1 MSKYKINFTFFL
13 SVFLIFLFFLISKNF
28 FLFYTSRF
36 FDGCDMMW
44 SPSALF
50 LKNLNVFE
58 IYFSNLRNTEI
69 HCSNYPSYS
78 ISNIFFMIPF
88 GFFDLNIAKKL
99 WLAFNL
105 FLLLNIY
112 LIYKKYFL
120 LKSSLYN
127 ILFVIFLI
135 SKPTILTL
143 SIGQYGIL
151 VLWSFTL
158 IIFNEKNKFLKFFA
172 YLVSGLKYT
181 FFPIIFYYS
190 IYKKYLL
197 FIFLFITINFLAL
210 VIFTLKFNGSLVNNF
225 MLPFVVGSE
234 QGGGGGDL
242 MSILGNHPPPPFNYL
257 LTIII
262 SFIYFLIFFKKT
274 IKNNKN
280 HLIFISLITITIFRH
295 HIYDAIFLLPFLL
308 YLINSKNYLK
318 YPCLAIIF
326 YFWFIYHSN
335 FLEHGG
341 ILPIMYTKGFRI
353 FNFILLNVLLLYF
366 FIDNIKSNQ
375 IFLKIKLNKVKKL
388 FDQYEFKNKN

>member
-13 SVFLIFLFFLISKNF
+13 SIFLISLFFLISNNF
-28 FLFYTSRF
+28 FLFYTGRF

-50 LKNLNVFE
+50 LKNLNVFK
-58 IYFSNLRNTEI
+58 IYFSNSRNMEI

-78 ISNIFFMIPF
+78 ISNIFFMLPF

-105 FLLLNIY
+105 CLLLNIY

-120 LKSSLYN
+120 LKPTLYN
-127 ILFVIFLI
+127 ISFAIFLI

-143 SIGQYGIL
+143 TIGQYGIL

-158 IIFNEKNKFLKFFA
+158 IVFNEKNKLLKFFA

-197 FIFLFITINFLAL
+197 FIFLFITINFIAL
-210 VIFTLKFNGSLVNNF
+210 IIFTFKFDGSLVSNF
-225 MLPFVVGSE
+225 LLPFLVGSE
-234 QGGGGGDL
+234 QGGGAGDL
-242 MSILGNHPPPPFNYL
+242 MSVLGNHPSPPFNYL
-257 LTIII
+257 LIVII
-262 SFIYFLIFFKKT
+262 SFIYFLIFYKKT
-274 IKNNKN
+274 IDNSKN
-280 HLIFISLITITIFRH
+280 HLVFISLITITIFRH

-318 YPCLAIIF
+318 YPCFVIIF
-326 YFWFIYHSN
+326 YFWFVYHSN
-335 FLEHGG
+335 FLEHDG
-341 ILPIMYTKGFRI
+341 ILPVMYTKGFRI
-353 FNFILLNVLLLYF
+353 FNFILLNLLLLYF
-366 FIDNIKSNQ
+366 FIDNIKLNQ
-375 IFLKIKLNKVKKL
+375 IFLRIRINKIKKL
-388 FDQYEFKNKN
+388 FDRYEFKN